1 MFAPRPGGK
10 RRLGGRGSFALRSPG
25 SGWGLAASLGLLAAG
40 SLGRWF
46 VRRDGYWRRVVV
58 NAPEGFVAVDE
69 QGQIVEWNHSCE
81 QMFGWTRAEAVGL
94 PMADLIVPERF
105 RDAHERGLRGYLDT
119 GAAKMVGRPLVLPAR
134 RRDGA
139 ELTVELTITR
149 GRLRRRT
156 VFYAFLHDATDRR
169 RTERYL
175 KAESEVA
182 RVLLQCKSLRGAG
195 PQLLA
200 VLGAALEW
208 DAGALWLVDE
218 HEEMLRC
225 AHTWARGEKVLT
237 HLLADM
243 QRLVVAPGEGLLG
256 RIWER
261 LEPDWVDTSEAVRRE
276 AMATRSEVEPVCS
289 VLALPLHSQGK
300 ALGVIEFFH
309 ASRYPRDDEL
319 LNLTMFIAMHIAGYL
334 DRLRGTDLLQRS
346 HTVARTDE
354 LTGLPNRRAL
364 NEQLP
369 ERMDAASR
377 SERMLCLAML
387 DLDNFKA
394 FNDLR
399 GHPAGDR
406 LLRDSAAAWRAQ
418 LRDGDLLARYGG
430 DEFTAIL
437 EAPVDQARE
446 ILERLRA
453 ATPAGQRCSAGLTQW
468 DCQESPE
475 ALITRADAVL
485 YRAKHFGRDRIEFA
499 SSSA

>member
-1 MFAPRPGGK
+1 M
-10 RRLGGRGSFALRSPG
+10 
-25 SGWGLAASLGLLAAG
+25 
-40 SLGRWF
+40 
-46 VRRDGYWRRVVV
+46 RRDGDWRRVVAK
-58 NAPEGFVAVDE
+58 APEGFIAVDE
-69 QGQIVEWNHSCE
+69 QGRIVEWNHSCE
-81 QMFGWTRAEAVGL
+81 RMFGWTRAEAVGV
-94 PMADLIVPERF
+94 AVGDLIVPERY
-105 RDAHERGLRGYLDT
+105 RGAHEQGLRRYMET
-119 GAAKMVGRPLVLPAR
+119 GAATLVGRPLVLPAV

-139 ELTVELTITR
+139 EITIELTITP
-149 GRLRRRT
+149 GRLRKRA

-175 KAESEVA
+175 KAQSEVA
-182 RVLLQCKSLRGAG
+182 RVLLEGTSLRGAG

-200 VLGAALEW
+200 VLGGALEW
-208 DAGALWLVDE
+208 DAAALWLVDE
-218 HEEMLRC
+218 HAQILRC
-225 AHTWARGEKVLT
+225 AHTWARAEPVLT
-237 HLLADM
+237 DLLGAR
-243 QRLVVAPGEGLLG
+243 QRLILAPGEGLVG
-256 RIWER
+256 RVWQQ
-261 LEPDWVDTSEAVRRE
+261 LEPDWIDGPDATRHLAIRSPSEAE
-276 AMATRSEVEPVCS
+276 LVCS
-289 VLALPLHSQGK
+289 MLALPLHSQGK

-319 LNLTMFIAMHIAGYL
+319 LSLTMFIAVHIAGYL
-334 DRLRGTDLLQRS
+334 DRLRGTDLLERS
-346 HTVARTDE
+346 RTTARTDE

-369 ERMDAASR
+369 ERIDAASR

-437 EAPVDQARE
+437 ESPVDQARE

-453 ATPAGQRCSAGLTQW
+453 ATPSRQTCSVGLTQW
-468 DCQESPE
+468 DRRESPE
-475 ALITRADAVL
+475 ALIARADEAL
-485 YRAKHFGRDRIEFA
+485 YRAKHGGRDRIEFA
-499 SSSA
+499 ASPA

>member
-1 MFAPRPGGK
+1 
-10 RRLGGRGSFALRSPG
+10 
-25 SGWGLAASLGLLAAG
+25 
-40 SLGRWF
+40 
-46 VRRDGYWRRVVV
+46 VI

-69 QGQIVEWNHSCE
+69 QGRIVEWNHAC
-81 QMFGWTRAEAVGL
+81 QRMFGWTRAEAVGL
-94 PMADLIVPERF
+94 PVADLIVPDRF
-105 RDAHERGLRGYLDT
+105 RDAHRRGLRRYLDT
-119 GAAKMVGRPLVLPAR
+119 GVANVVGRSLVLPAR

-139 ELTVELTITR
+139 ELTVELTITP
-149 GRLRRRT
+149 GRMRRRT

-182 RVLLQCKSLRGAG
+182 RVLLEGNSLRGAG

-218 HEEMLRC
+218 HEEILRC
-225 AHTWARGEKVLT
+225 AHTWARGETVLT
-237 HLLADM
+237 HLQDDM
-243 QRLVVAPGEGLLG
+243 QRLVLAPGEGLVG
-256 RIWER
+256 RVWQR
-261 LEPDWVDTSEAVRRE
+261 LEPDWVDSPEAVRRL
-276 AMATRSEVEPVCS
+276 AMVPRPEVEQVCS

-300 ALGVIEFFH
+300 VLGVIEFFH

-334 DRLRGTDLLQRS
+334 DRLRGSDLLQRS
-346 HTVARTDE
+346 YTVARTDE

-369 ERMDAASR
+369 ERIDAASR
-377 SERMLCLAML
+377 SGRMLCLAML

-394 FNDLR
+394 FNDVR
-399 GHPAGDR
+399 GHPVGDR

-430 DEFTAIL
+430 EEFTAIL

-453 ATPAGQRCSAGLTQW
+453 ATPAGQTCSVGLTQW
-468 DCQESPE
+468 DRHESPE
-475 ALITRADAVL
+475 ALITRADDAL
-485 YRAKHFGRDRIEFA
+485 YRAKHSGRDRIELAA
-499 SSSA
+499 SPA